1 MKKKLFLILSI
12 IVLSGANLLAQ
23 NDGFFTST
31 YTEFRETENDWG
43 IDMPALPGQHG
54 TNFDSS
60 AEAPLGSGLL
70 LLSAFAILRL
80 KAKDE

>member
-12 IVLSGANLLAQ
+12 IILGCNNIIAQ
-23 NDGFFTST
+23 SDGFFTSS
-31 YTEFRETENDWG
+31 YTEFRATENDWE

-54 TNFDSS
+54 VNYDFA